1 MELLSR
7 HFWSGGYDGH
17 GQRVRIKKR
26 GGGRRE
32 TTWTAQSEQALSDP
46 GVHGGLI
53 ITEREPEESCTVQ

>member
-32 TTWTAQSEQALSDP
+32 ATWTAQSEQALAGWVDYHREGTR
-46 GVHGGLI
+46 GVMY
-53 ITEREPEESCTVQ
+53 STVTI